1 MTKKEAAI
9 ISAYTGILLGE
20 FSDMHEYIEQILGRP
35 VWTHQLANEDISNEI
50 KNKSRDDFMALSK
63 EIDND

>member
-9 ISAYTGILLGE
+9 ISAYTGVLLGE
-20 FSDMHEYIEQILGRP
+20 FSDMHEYIEQILDRP

-50 KNKSRDDFMALSK
+50 KNKSRDDFIALSK
-63 EIDND
+63 EVDK

>member
-9 ISAYTGILLGE
+9 ISAYTGVLLGE
-20 FSDMHEYIEQILGRP
+20 FSDMHEYIEQILDRP

-50 KNKSRDDFMALSK
+50 KNKSRDDFIALSK
-63 EIDND
+63 EIDK